1 MTEISTRSLAVVCD
15 GLRLACG
22 ALVGDA
28 PRGVVVLLHGIP
40 SVAPP
45 DSDDDGYPG
54 LARRFAQAG
63 WLSVWADM
71 RAVRESPGFF
81 SIEGWVRD
89 ARAIVDAA
97 RAIDNAAGLPVAI
110 VGSSAGGAVAV
121 EVTKRGAPIDALA
134 LLAAPAAWVSF
145 AGTPEEG
152 ARKIREEAGMAL
164 ADDVMADPLNWSKEF
179 DSVNAERSIVA
190 VTVPT
195 LIVHGTEDDVVP
207 VEHAYRLAGRARKGE
222 LFVLEGAPHQLRRH
236 PGVVEL
242 VLDWLDRR
250 LA

>member
-1 MTEISTRSLAVVCD
+1 MNISTRSLAVVCD

-22 ALVGDA
+22 AYMAPDA
-28 PRGVVVLLHGIP
+28 RGIVVLLHGIP

-45 DSDDDGYPG
+45 DPGDDGYPG
-54 LARRFAQAG
+54 LARRFAGAG
-63 WLSVWADM
+63 WLSAWADM

-97 RAIDNAAGLPVAI
+97 RAIEGASGLPVAI

-121 EVTKRGAPIDALA
+121 EATKRGAPVDALV

-152 ARKIREEAGMAL
+152 ARKITEEAGMAL
-164 ADDVMADPLNWSKEF
+164 SEDVRANPLEWSKEF
-179 DSVNAERSIVA
+179 ESVHAENAIVSIR
-190 VTVPT
+190 VPT
-195 LIVHGTEDDVVP
+195 MIVHGTDDDVVP
-207 VEHAYRLAGRARKGE
+207 VEHAHRLARRARRGE
-222 LFVLEGAPHQLRRH
+222 LFVLDGAPHQLRRH
-236 PGVVEL
+236 PGVVDL

-250 LA
+250 LR